1 MLDAP
6 PQLVA
11 PPALVVAALPGA
23 GPGAPGRTVFLWF
36 AAVVVAGVCGFYLA
50 MRVRKWA
57 QRDERAGNFTLQD
70 LRDLRARG
78 QLTEQEFAALRA
90 ALLSELQ
97 IAPDAARPP
106 LAEPLRSPP
115 NAPPPDDDAAPSES
129 GAPPPDGPVS
139 PP

>member
-11 PPALVVAALPGA
+11 APALVVAALPGA
-23 GPGAPGRTVFLWF
+23 GELLTIFLWF
-36 AAVVVAGVCGFYLA
+36 ATVAVAGVCGFYLA

-57 QRDERAGNFTLQD
+57 QRDERVGNFTLQD
-70 LRDLRARG
+70 LRNLRARG
-78 QLTEQEFAALRA
+78 QISEQEFAALRA

-106 LAEPLRSPP
+106 PPEPLRAPP

-129 GAPPPDGPVS
+129 DAPPPDGPGS

>member
-1 MLDAP
+1 MHLRSLLP
-6 PQLVA
+6 

-23 GPGAPGRTVFLWF
+23 GELLTVFLWF
-36 AAVVVAGVCGFYLA
+36 AAVAVAGVCGFYLA

-57 QRDERAGNFTLQD
+57 QRDERVGNFALQD

-78 QLTEQEFAALRA
+78 QISEQEFAALRA

-106 LAEPLRSPP
+106 LPEPLRAPP
-115 NAPPPDDDAAPSES
+115 SAPPPDDDAAPSES
-129 GAPPPDGPVS
+129 DAPPPEGPPS